1 MAESRKPETSRPRA
15 TALPWMGRSR
25 SARRADGLPAAPRPT
40 SRRILSLA
48 GAGILA
54 IAVALAAAW
63 LAILYMP
70 LPASQVIP
78 RVKAAIQER
87 LGAEYTVEITD
98 AQLHRGVDG
107 VELQLVDLLVSKAAG
122 GPVVA
127 SVPRAELRLDGLG
140 LLGGEVGV
148 RSVHVTSPRLD
159 MRFDDTVDAA
169 SKNADLPARVLAAIG
184 DLDRL
189 LGPDGAAGA
198 LEEVVVT
205 DATLLV
211 APRSRAPLA
220 LDGVNLRLSR
230 GTGGAIALTA
240 SSARGD
246 DRWTTAVTVTS
257 AAADKARV
265 IDVGLENVNLAPYS
279 APLAE
284 KAGAAPVAGRVS
296 GHLNAEIGGDGKLL
310 AGDGRL
316 DARMLQISLPG
327 PPAPAPPRQMTLDR
341 VQMALRWDPAG
352 RTLRRE
358 PSQIRGPGGQM
369 SFVGSLGAP
378 DKPGDPWRAQLQGS
392 DILLS
397 GESPSDAPLRLDR
410 IEVEAQFEPT
420 AGVLEI
426 AKAQILGPT
435 AGAAVSGLIT
445 FEGESP
451 AVRLGVVS
459 SPMPASAV
467 KRLWPSFLASS
478 VRSWIVENVSAGRVD
493 SVSLTLDIPAGT
505 LAQMGPHDPLPP
517 GSMDLDIRFTDGV
530 LRGRPG
536 MPWIEG
542 ANGKVTASARRVD
555 VLIDQA
561 YVADPGQE
569 GALSVSNV
577 RFVVPEL
584 GLRYPPATVNLKME
598 GSLRRTLSMVASG
611 AFGRNPLPSQLQ
623 ISNVSGRISADVAV
637 NMELDH
643 EEAAPP
649 PVINVV
655 ADMRDVKIADLF
667 AGRSFEKGAFQLKV
681 ADGPPTLTGS
691 GSVRGAPA
699 TVSMLE
705 EASPAGGPARRK
717 LAVTLT
723 ADGAD
728 LTRLGFDVSGSLRGA
743 VPLSAELY
751 LDEPSAPMTVT
762 ADLAKVGIDGVVP
775 GFVKPVGRPGRLS
788 FKVERSPEKTVVR
801 DFVLESGDRSVRG
814 AIEFGPKGDL
824 VSATLPIYRPAAG
837 DDARVEIDKGR
848 GGITRV
854 AVQGAALDLKPLM
867 DAYRKQTSEAVGPAG
882 RGDPVGGA
890 TKNLDVTAK
899 LGTGLGYGG
908 EAVAGLDLKLGVRD
922 GKVVDADGSGRIG
935 AGAIK
940 LSTGEGG
947 RLNLAGGDAG
957 AALRFADLYGRVDGG
972 SFVLAA
978 SLSGG
983 PGVLRIHDFSVRN
996 ENALE
1001 RVRRTT
1007 GADSAT
1013 PAPARGGATRF
1024 DRLKVDFVQG
1034 GGRIAVKEAV
1044 VYGPQLGA
1052 TLDGDVNYAADTVDL
1067 VGTFVPVYALNN
1079 LFSRVPLFGALL
1091 GGGEHGGLLGVTFRV
1106 RGRTAAPTITI
1117 NPMSAVAPGF
1127 MRKLFEFRQ
1136 DGRSGSA
1143 PATAGSGSAT
1153 QR

>member
-1 MAESRKPETSRPRA
+1 MADARKPEPSSRLRA
-15 TALPWMGRSR
+15 AALPWMGRGR

-48 GAGILA
+48 AGGVLA
-54 IAVALAAAW
+54 LGVAIGAAW

-78 RVKAAIQER
+78 RVKAAIQQR
-87 LGAEYTVEITD
+87 LGPEYAVEIAD
-98 AQLHRGVDG
+98 AELHRGGDG
-107 VELQLVDLLVSKAAG
+107 VELRLVELAISKVGG

-140 LLGGEVGV
+140 LLGGDVEV

-198 LEEVVVT
+198 LEEVEVA
-205 DATLLV
+205 DATILV

-230 GTGGAIALTA
+230 GPGGAIALTA
-240 SSARGD
+240 SSARAD

-257 AAADKARV
+257 VRADKARV

-316 DARMLQISLPG
+316 DARSLQLSLPG
-327 PPAPAPPRQMTLDR
+327 PAAPEPPRQMSLDR
-341 VQMALRWDPAG
+341 VQLALRWDPVG
-352 RTLRRE
+352 RALLLE
-358 PSQIRGPGGQM
+358 PSQIRGHGGQM
-369 SFVGSLGAP
+369 SFAGSLAAP
-378 DKPGDPWRAQLQGS
+378 DKPGKPWLAQLHGT

-410 IEVEAQFEPT
+410 IEIEARFEPT
-420 AGVLEI
+420 TGVLEI
-426 AKAQILGPT
+426 DKGQILGPT
-435 AGAAVSGLIT
+435 AGAAISGLIR
-445 FEGESP
+445 FNGESP
-451 AVRLGVVS
+451 AVQLGLVS

-467 KRLWPSFLASS
+467 KRLWPFFLASS
-478 VRSWIVENVSAGRVD
+478 VRGWIVENVSAGRVD
-493 SVSLTLDIPAGT
+493 SVSLTLDIPVGA
-505 LAQMGPHDPLPP
+505 LAKMGPHDPLPP
-517 GSMDLDIRFTDGV
+517 GSMDLDIRFGDGV

-542 ANGKVTASARRVD
+542 AKGKVIATSQRVD
-555 VLIDQA
+555 VMIDQA
-561 YVADPGQE
+561 YVADPGEE

-577 RFVVPEL
+577 HFVVPQL
-584 GLRYPPATVNLKME
+584 GPRYPPATVDLKMD
-598 GSLRRTLSMVASG
+598 GSLRRALSMVASG
-611 AFGRNPLPSQLQ
+611 AFGRNPLPSQLE
-623 ISNVSGRISADVAV
+623 IANVSGRIAADVSV
-637 NMELDH
+637 KMELDH
-643 EEAAPP
+643 ADAGPP
-649 PVINVV
+649 PVINVL
-655 ADMRDVKIADLF
+655 ADMRDVKIANLF

-705 EASPAGGPARRK
+705 EPAPAGGQARRK

-723 ADGAD
+723 ADAGD
-728 LTRLGFDVSGSLRGA
+728 LTRLGLDVSGSLRGA

-762 ADLAKVGIDGVVP
+762 ADLAKVGIDGVIP
-775 GFVKPVGRPGRLS
+775 GFVKPAGRAGRLS
-788 FKVERSPEKTVVR
+788 FKVERGPEKTIVR

-814 AIEFGPKGDL
+814 AIEFGAKGDL
-824 VSATLPIYRPAAG
+824 IAATLPIYRPAAG

-848 GGITRV
+848 GGVTKV
-854 AVQGAALDLKPLM
+854 SVQGAALDLKPLM
-867 DAYRKQTSEAVGPAG
+867 DAYRKKTSDAG
-882 RGDPVGGA
+882 GGGGGDAGGGA
-890 TKNLDVTAK
+890 AKNLDVSAK

-908 EAVAGLDLKLGVRD
+908 EAVAGLDLRLGVRD
-922 GKVVDADGSGRIG
+922 GKVVDADGAGRIG

-947 RLNLAGGDAG
+947 RLNLAGEDAG

-972 SFVLAA
+972 AFVLAA

-983 PGVLRIHDFSVRN
+983 PGVLRIRDFSVRN

-1007 GADSAT
+1007 GADSA
-1013 PAPARGGATRF
+1013 APARGGATRF

-1052 TLDGDVNYAADTVDL
+1052 TLSGAVNYASDSVDL

-1091 GGGEHGGLLGVTFRV
+1091 GGGEHGGLLGVTFKV
-1106 RGRTAAPTITI
+1106 QGRTAAPTITI

-1136 DGRSGSA
+1136 DGRPDAPAASA
-1143 PATAGSGSAT
+1143 PAEPTE
-1153 QR
+1153 R